1 MPTTDV
7 RHADTKQSEIHRKVP
22 GDIIKGA
29 NDAKEKLDS
38 R

>member
-7 RHADTKQSEIHRKVP
+7 QYADTQQSEIYRKVP